1 MRKGLFIA
9 IIFILTHC
17 SQKNSDQK
25 DLSVNLDQ
33 IRFSTFEMQEF
44 SDLLPDELVEERS
57 FVLLENDQAGS
68 EIFNIDKLIRR
79 NGNYYVLDWAY
90 KSILIFDDSGKFIKR
105 FDLSGE
111 GPGKYNRIS
120 DFDVDIS
127 GKLYVLDATL
137 KKLFVY
143 DGDFRFQKDFRLGFD
158 AEKIIHLEEGG
169 FLFALSPWNGL
180 GYEGYRFVKTDL
192 ELKVQETRM
201 KFDDHVDQN
210 FVFDFGFTLSDV
222 IVFNR
227 PIENDIFIF
236 SRDGNFQRIVKMDF
250 EQFNVPD
257 NVRRDLETFMP
268 KLSDFRFLNKFA
280 AKTQNNFILT
290 VGYGLTSNRIL
301 ILDTQSNK
309 GFIEKPLALSDDIG
323 NLRSMFLTFSFID
336 NNDLVSYIHPDRVD
350 AAENIGL
357 PDYVT
362 AHLKKEGYVLCVD
375 RLR

>member
-9 IIFILTHC
+9 VIFILTYC

-25 DLSVNLDQ
+25 DLQVSLDQ

-44 SDLLPDELVEERS
+44 TGLLPDELVEERS

-68 EIFNIDKLIRR
+68 EIFNIDKLIKR

-105 FDLSGE
+105 FNLSGE
-111 GPGKYNRIS
+111 GPGKYSKIS

-280 AKTQNNFILT
+280 AMTPNNFILT
-290 VGYGLTSNRIL
+290 VGYGLTSNRNL

-336 NNDLVSYIHPDRVD
+336 NNDLVSYIYPDRVD
-350 AAENIGL
+350 AAKSIGL
-357 PDYVT
+357 PDHVI

>member
-1 MRKGLFIA
+1 MRIILLVIL
-9 IIFILTHC
+9 IFILVDCT
-17 SQKNSDQK
+17 QKSINQEY
-25 DLSVNLDQ
+25 LSVPSEQ
-33 IRFSTFEMQEF
+33 IKVSTFEMQEF
-44 SDLLPDELVEERS
+44 SCLLPDELVEERR

-68 EIFNIDKLIRR
+68 EIFNLDKLIKR

-105 FDLSGE
+105 FNLSGE
-111 GPGKYNRIS
+111 GPGKYSRIS

-180 GYEGYRFVKTDL
+180 GYDGYRFVKTDL

-236 SRDGNFQRIVKMDF
+236 SRDGNFQRIVKLDF

-290 VGYGLTSNRIL
+290 VGYGLTSNRNL

-323 NLRSMFLTFSFID
+323 NLKSMFLTFSFID

-350 AAENIGL
+350 VAKRIGL
-357 PDYVT
+357 PDHVMT
-362 AHLKKEGYVLCVD
+362 HLEEEGYVLCVD